1 MCQIDH
7 KSNWDMGTTNNVFNL
22 HFCHSPTFFSGN
34 QGYRVP
40 GKHNGHN
47 MLKYFTGSNTNRR
60 QPIFADLMSLRHFN
74 KIHRDIPTNVT
85 SLHFTGTLRI
95 LAQVPSF
102 KFGRRNS

>member
-1 MCQIDH
+1 
-7 KSNWDMGTTNNVFNL
+7 
-22 HFCHSPTFFSGN
+22 
-34 QGYRVP
+34 
-40 GKHNGHN
+40 